1 VRYPKSRYQLEWEKR
16 WADMPT
22 VQVTSYMS
30 PAYDGDMAELHELF
44 EEILT
49 YPARDVAALDQRMV
63 YHLVAD
69 KLGFSPTMLSWR
81 DPVADMLKRWRD
93 E

>member
-1 VRYPKSRYQLEWEKR
+1 MSFQSEWEKR

-22 VQVTSYMS
+22 IQLTSYMC
-30 PAYDGDMAELHELF
+30 PDYDGDMAELHELADRVF
-44 EEILT
+44 T
-49 YPARDVAALDQRMV
+49 YPARDVAALDQRMI

-69 KLGFSPTMLSWR
+69 KLGFSPTMLGWH
-81 DPVADMLKRWRD
+81 DKAGELLKRWRD